1 MKHLCGM
8 LALFCLALSAE
19 FAEAQKVTARP
30 ERSVLAHTAE
40 GRQIAFSPDGTPLDA
55 RTIAAMPVRP

>member
-30 ERSVLAHTAE
+30 ERSVLAHAAE
-40 GRQIAFSPDGTPLDA
+40 GRQIAF
-55 RTIAAMPVRP
+55 TIAAMPVRP